1 MFRDLL
7 VHVDGSEAGRRRV
20 CFAVD
25 LAARMGARLSG
36 LHETPPPEVPPL
48 YKPSMVTKVAAD
60 IASDLATDARV
71 AAKIFREETRQRRAD
86 ARWFEAAGDVVREIC
101 AKAGYAD
108 LVILGQYERQGAPEA
123 HPLPVAH
130 PVVVRCGRPV
140 PIALA
145 DVRPSALARIAVAW
159 DGSRE
164 AARAVHDALPLLCL
178 SQSVQIVEVRH
189 SSGEDDDIDC
199 KSLSAHLG
207 DHGIQVD
214 THNRKADPSM
224 STHRSE
230 GRSRR
235 GIMIWW

>member
-20 CFAVD
+20 RFAVD

-36 LHETPPPEVPPL
+36 HVTPAPEVPPL

-60 IASDLATDARV
+60 IASDLASDARE
-71 AAKIFREETRQRRAD
+71 AAKIFSEETRQRLAD
-86 ARWFEAAGDVVREIC
+86 SRWLEAAGDVVRRIC
-101 AKAGYAD
+101 AKARYAD
-108 LVILGQYERQGAPEA
+108 LVILGQYERQGSSEA

-130 PVVVRCGRPV
+130 PVVLRRGRPV
-140 PIALA
+140 LIAPA

-159 DGSRE
+159 DGSSE
-164 AARAVHDALPLLCL
+164 AVRAVHDACCAWRSRSRSWRSATPLPKIPRSTARACQPI
-178 SQSVQIVEVRH
+178 SQITE
-189 SSGEDDDIDC
+189 SGLARMSC
-199 KSLSAHLG
+199 
-207 DHGIQVD
+207 
-214 THNRKADPSM
+214 KADRPR

-235 GIMIWW
+235 GTTIWW